1 MMLPW
6 LRIKKHAAQ
15 HEPIVA
21 LKLLNKKGK
30 ILTQNLPRHQTELS
44 ESLQSF
50 GRWEMYLW
58 EWT

>member
-50 GRWEMYLW
+50 GR
-58 EWT
+58 